1 LTEIKYSCDLHG
13 EVIVTTDDI
22 TINEDLTY
30 TASSRRLG
38 GRRRGYTSRG
48 HGRWTMRPVREPE
61 GMAAAL
67 AAVPLIAAKGDNLR
81 LDIDIGSILG
91 YILIGL
97 IVGLLARLL
106 VPGRDPIGLL
116 GTLVLGVVGAVLG
129 GWLAGAFF
137 KETEG
142 VDWLASI
149 GVAVVLVL
157 LVRAG
162 SRRRAWR

>member
-1 LTEIKYSCDLHG
+1 
-13 EVIVTTDDI
+13 
-22 TINEDLTY
+22 
-30 TASSRRLG
+30 
-38 GRRRGYTSRG
+38 
-48 HGRWTMRPVREPE
+48 MRPVREPE
-61 GMAAAL
+61 RMTAAL
-67 AAVPLIAAKGDNLR
+67 AAVPLVAARGDNFR
-81 LDIDIGSILG
+81 LDTDIGSILG
-91 YILIGL
+91 YILVGL

-106 VPGRDPIGLL
+106 VPGRDPVGLL

-137 KETEG
+137 KETAG

-162 SRRRAWR
+162 SRRSAWR

>member
-1 LTEIKYSCDLHG
+1 
-13 EVIVTTDDI
+13 
-22 TINEDLTY
+22 
-30 TASSRRLG
+30 
-38 GRRRGYTSRG
+38 
-48 HGRWTMRPVREPE
+48 
-61 GMAAAL
+61 
-67 AAVPLIAAKGDNLR
+67 
-81 LDIDIGSILG
+81 
-91 YILIGL
+91 
-97 IVGLLARLL
+97 VGLLARLL

>member
-1 LTEIKYSCDLHG
+1 
-13 EVIVTTDDI
+13 
-22 TINEDLTY
+22 
-30 TASSRRLG
+30 
-38 GRRRGYTSRG
+38 
-48 HGRWTMRPVREPE
+48 MRPVRESE
-61 GMAAAL
+61 RMAAAL
-67 AAVPLIAAKGDNLR
+67 AAVPLIAARGDNFR
-81 LDIDIGSILG
+81 LDTDIGSILG
-91 YILIGL
+91 YILVGL

-106 VPGRDPIGLL
+106 VPGRDPLGLL

-137 KETEG
+137 KETAG

-162 SRRRAWR
+162 SRRKAWR

>member
-1 LTEIKYSCDLHG
+1 
-13 EVIVTTDDI
+13 
-22 TINEDLTY
+22 
-30 TASSRRLG
+30 
-38 GRRRGYTSRG
+38 
-48 HGRWTMRPVREPE
+48 MRPVRERE
-61 GMAAAL
+61 GMAAAF

-81 LDIDIGSILG
+81 IDIDIGSILG

-106 VPGRDPIGLL
+106 VPGRDSIGLL

-149 GVAVVLVL
+149 GVAVLLVL

>member
-1 LTEIKYSCDLHG
+1 
-13 EVIVTTDDI
+13 
-22 TINEDLTY
+22 
-30 TASSRRLG
+30 
-38 GRRRGYTSRG
+38 
-48 HGRWTMRPVREPE
+48 
-61 GMAAAL
+61 MAAAL
-67 AAVPLIAAKGDNLR
+67 VTVPLIAARGDNFR
-81 LDIDIGSILG
+81 LDTDIGSILG
-91 YILIGL
+91 YILVGL

-106 VPGRDPIGLL
+106 VPGRDPLGLL

-137 KETEG
+137 KETAG

-162 SRRRAWR
+162 SRRSAWR

>member
-1 LTEIKYSCDLHG
+1 
-13 EVIVTTDDI
+13 
-22 TINEDLTY
+22 
-30 TASSRRLG
+30 
-38 GRRRGYTSRG
+38 
-48 HGRWTMRPVREPE
+48 MRPIFEPE
-61 GMAAAL
+61 ILGAGL
-67 AAVPLIAAKGDNLR
+67 ATVPLIAAKGDNLR
-81 LDIDIGSILG
+81 LDTDIGSILG
-91 YILIGL
+91 YILVGL

-106 VPGRDPIGLL
+106 VPGRDPLGLL

-137 KETEG
+137 KETAG

-162 SRRRAWR
+162 SRRSAWR

>member
-1 LTEIKYSCDLHG
+1 
-13 EVIVTTDDI
+13 
-22 TINEDLTY
+22 
-30 TASSRRLG
+30 
-38 GRRRGYTSRG
+38 
-48 HGRWTMRPVREPE
+48 MRPVRETE

-67 AAVPLIAAKGDNLR
+67 AAVPLVAARGDNIR
-81 LDIDIGSILG
+81 LDTDIGSILG
-91 YILIGL
+91 YILVGL

-106 VPGRDPIGLL
+106 VPGRDSVGLL
-116 GTLVLGVVGAVLG
+116 GTLVIGVVGAVLG

-137 KETEG
+137 KETAG

>member
-1 LTEIKYSCDLHG
+1 
-13 EVIVTTDDI
+13 
-22 TINEDLTY
+22 
-30 TASSRRLG
+30 
-38 GRRRGYTSRG
+38 
-48 HGRWTMRPVREPE
+48 
-61 GMAAAL
+61 MAAAL
-67 AAVPLIAAKGDNLR
+67 AAVPLIAARGDNFR
-81 LDIDIGSILG
+81 FDTDIGSILG
-91 YILIGL
+91 YILVGL

-106 VPGRDPIGLL
+106 VPGRDPLGLL

-137 KETEG
+137 KETAG

-162 SRRRAWR
+162 SRRSAWR

>member
-1 LTEIKYSCDLHG
+1 
-13 EVIVTTDDI
+13 
-22 TINEDLTY
+22 
-30 TASSRRLG
+30 
-38 GRRRGYTSRG
+38 
-48 HGRWTMRPVREPE
+48 MRPVREPE

-67 AAVPLIAAKGDNLR
+67 AAVPLIAAKGDDLR
-81 LDIDIGSILG
+81 LDTDIGSILG
-91 YILIGL
+91 YILVGL

-106 VPGRDPIGLL
+106 VPGRDSVGLL
-116 GTLVLGVVGAVLG
+116 GTLVIGVVGAVLG

-137 KETEG
+137 QETAG

-162 SRRRAWR
+162 SRRSAWR

>member
-1 LTEIKYSCDLHG
+1 
-13 EVIVTTDDI
+13 V
-22 TINEDLTY
+22 
-30 TASSRRLG
+30 
-38 GRRRGYTSRG
+38 
-48 HGRWTMRPVREPE
+48 RPVREPE

-67 AAVPLIAAKGDNLR
+67 TAVPLFAAKGDTFR
-81 LDIDIGSILG
+81 LDTDIGSILG
-91 YILIGL
+91 YILVGL

-106 VPGRDPIGLL
+106 VPGRDSVGLL
-116 GTLVLGVVGAVLG
+116 GTLVIGVVGAVLG

-137 KETEG
+137 RETEG

-149 GVAVVLVL
+149 GVAVLLVL

>member
-1 LTEIKYSCDLHG
+1 
-13 EVIVTTDDI
+13 
-22 TINEDLTY
+22 
-30 TASSRRLG
+30 
-38 GRRRGYTSRG
+38 
-48 HGRWTMRPVREPE
+48 MRPVREPE

-81 LDIDIGSILG
+81 LDTDIGSILG
-91 YILIGL
+91 YILVGL

-106 VPGRDPIGLL
+106 VPGRDSVGLL
-116 GTLVLGVVGAVLG
+116 GTLVIGVVGAVLG

-137 KETEG
+137 RETEG

-149 GVAVVLVL
+149 GVAMLLIL
-157 LVRAG
+157 LVRSG

>member
-1 LTEIKYSCDLHG
+1 MK
-13 EVIVTTDDI
+13 
-22 TINEDLTY
+22 
-30 TASSRRLG
+30 
-38 GRRRGYTSRG
+38 
-48 HGRWTMRPVREPE
+48 PVREQE
-61 GMAAAL
+61 GMSAAL
-67 AAVPLIAAKGDNLR
+67 VAVPLIAAKGDNLR
-81 LDIDIGSILG
+81 LDTDIGSILG
-91 YILIGL
+91 YILVGL

-106 VPGRDPIGLL
+106 VPGRDSVGLL
-116 GTLVLGVVGAVLG
+116 GTLVIGVVGAVLG

-137 KETEG
+137 QETAG

>member
-1 LTEIKYSCDLHG
+1 
-13 EVIVTTDDI
+13 
-22 TINEDLTY
+22 
-30 TASSRRLG
+30 
-38 GRRRGYTSRG
+38 
-48 HGRWTMRPVREPE
+48 MRPVREPE

-81 LDIDIGSILG
+81 LDTDIGSILG
-91 YILIGL
+91 YILVGL

-106 VPGRDPIGLL
+106 VPGRDSVGLL
-116 GTLVLGVVGAVLG
+116 GTLVIGVVGAVLG

-137 KETEG
+137 EETAG

-162 SRRRAWR
+162 SRRSAWR